1 MMKDGLTPMQAI
13 QAATINAAQ
22 LIGWDKDLGSIKAG
36 KYADII
42 AVQGDPL
49 ANIEL
54 LKDVKAVMKGGVVV
68 KSP

>member
-1 MMKDGLTPMQAI
+1 MVKYGLTPMQAI

-22 LIGWDKDLGSIKAG
+22 LIGWDKDQGSIKTG
-36 KYADII
+36 KYTDII
-42 AVQGDPL
+42 AIQGDPL